1 MLHVCSSI
9 QAACVLV
16 LGRAFYDWDLE
27 FAASVFSPKIYLPL
41 LLLGGEQ
48 ALPMVAM

>member
-1 MLHVCSSI
+1 MLGWRG
-9 QAACVLV
+9 Q
-16 LGRAFYDWDLE
+16 AFYDWDLE
-27 FAASVFSPKIYLPL
+27 FAVSVFSVPPSKTYLPS